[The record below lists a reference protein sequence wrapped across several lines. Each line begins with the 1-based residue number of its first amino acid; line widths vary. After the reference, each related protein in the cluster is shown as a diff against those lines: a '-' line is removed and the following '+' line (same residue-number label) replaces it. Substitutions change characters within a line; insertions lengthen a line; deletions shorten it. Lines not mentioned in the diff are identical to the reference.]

1 MPLFENRRLCLCRNS
16 LLRDRILWDAGGLPA
31 ILLRSRSCPARHQL
45 QRLRDPKWAGQEAS
59 QSHSNHVAHL
69 NATRKC

>member
-31 ILLRSRSCPARHQL
+31 ILLRSRSCPAASAAPTAAASGSQVGG
-45 QRLRDPKWAGQEAS
+45 AGSLAI
-59 QSHSNHVAHL
+59 
-69 NATRKC
+69 TRQPCC

>member
-31 ILLRSRSCPARHQL
+31 ILLRSRSCAAPTAAASGSQVGG
-45 QRLRDPKWAGQEAS
+45 AGSLAI
-59 QSHSNHVAHL
+59 
-69 NATRKC
+69 TRQPCCSCIMT